1 MLNLLD
7 NGTLQENLRKKYEF
21 IYIDE
26 VGKYFTTLNIYINDF
41 FRELINSP
49 EIMYKIL
56 ERASSDE
63 MNNSFIFFITNNFY
77 NNILSPEIISQ
88 KLFIIEEKLLYTEIQ
103 KLNDISQF
111 SQILQNSNT
120 LRLFQGF
127 KYQKDIQD
135 YFNKLLGNL
144 IETYENSGTNLIPL
158 IFSVSKLYEY
168 IKNEEER
175 INTELY
181 NSKEQKRKE
190 AEKRKIEELN
200 ALNDMYQMKVA
211 GEDECDVFMIK
222 YAPELTKIE
231 LNELINKN
239 KNNDLLC
246 RYIKHQLH
254 TIALNKDENI
264 FSNIKFFEN
273 ISNRENSEKILFYY
287 RRNFNIILDIFNNLL
302 KRFSETSHL
311 IPVRIKYASK
321 IICDL
326 LKQKFK
332 DISEIDIYKY
342 IGIFFFKTIF
352 AQFFLSIDYS
362 SLMSTTIILNETKDN
377 LFILFEIWKQL
388 LSGNLYMNNSNK
400 FCDYTPFN
408 WYFLNAITNIFNLC
422 KKLLDVELP
431 EYLDV
436 NKNFSTKKIKK
447 INDSKIIDNNK
458 KTDTEEKIYSY
469 SVCYTVE
476 NISTIINIINRN
488 YEEFFIKNNNKKN
501 ISGFKQIYDKFREN
515 KLIFKKLKDI
525 EADRTT
531 NYYIYYELFIPEK
544 ISKLLFP
551 KNEGNFKIE
560 ERTSK
565 NGILE
570 NDKNNKLIRAQNFLI
585 NLLSIIDPL
594 TLSSIGNIDLENFQ
608 QILQQINKY
617 YKVKT
622 FFIKNN
628 TYYNDSNFNNDD
640 RKESN
645 ISNISTL
652 TNINTP
658 MKNTKTF
665 HSLHSYNAQETYLSP
680 EWYISSLKVCL
691 ENLDEEYSNNNYAK
705 LFEDLKNII
714 NNSIE
719 QYNFE
724 ILSQILE
731 NTKYIQ
737 KSINSFLLNQE
748 KYKNL
753 LINSKIRKFMEDEKI
768 EIEMKFKYNSKEKIF
783 TIVKKEDSVNAKFE
797 YLDQFL
803 NETRKDSNMK
813 CSTIT
818 EFIKKFPNLTLIQKI
833 QEIDVFVIQ
842 KEVNLRSGLVSYFR
856 IIKEHLSKWF
866 KQQDIEEVY
875 TKIKKNILVKIYDKI
890 YPKEPDTDDLTL
902 HFQCI
907 SLSWIEP
914 KHLNQGNIYFDN
926 FLPITTKYFNQI
938 NNEKSPSG
946 KIEVIESIFEAINNV
961 LKINLGGAFSTD
973 DIAPICEYALIKAQ
987 PKRLSSNLKYLQLFM
1002 AQNNSSIKKMH
1013 FDYLKTHMNNIKNCS
1028 YKHFFGIS
1036 EKEFNSK
1043 CLQAREKAFNEN

>member
-1 MLNLLD
+1 MLNLID
-7 NGTLQENLRKKYEF
+7 NGGLPENLRKKYEF
-21 IYIDE
+21 ILIDDVE
-26 VGKYFTTLNIYINDF
+26 KYLSTLNLYLNDF

-77 NNILSPEIISQ
+77 NNIISPEIISQ
-88 KLFIIEEKLLYTEIQ
+88 KLFLIIEKLLYTEIQ

-111 SQILQNSNT
+111 SQILQNSNV
-120 LRLFQGF
+120 LKLCQGF
-127 KYQKDIQD
+127 KYQKGIQF

-158 IFSVSKLYEY
+158 IFNVDKLYEY
-168 IKNEEER
+168 IKNEEEK
-175 INTELY
+175 INIELY

-190 AEKRKIEELN
+190 AEKKKIEELN
-200 ALNDMYQMKVA
+200 ALNEMYQMKLA
-211 GEDECDVFMIK
+211 GEDECDIFMIK
-222 YAPELTKIE
+222 YAPELSPKE
-231 LNELINKN
+231 LNEFINKN
-239 KNNDLLC
+239 QNNDLFC
-246 RYIKHQLH
+246 KYIKNQLN
-254 TIALNKDENI
+254 TIKLNKNENI
-264 FSNIKFFEN
+264 FSNVKFFEN
-273 ISNRENSEKILFYY
+273 VRNCEKSEKLLFYY

-302 KRFSETSHL
+302 KRFNETSHM
-311 IPVRIKYASK
+311 IPERIKYASK

-326 LKQKFK
+326 LKQKFNVVN
-332 DISEIDIYKY
+332 EIDLYKY
-342 IGIFFFKTIF
+342 IGIFFFKTILS
-352 AQFFLSIDYS
+352 QFFLSIDYS

-377 LFILFEIWKQL
+377 LFAMFEIWKQF
-388 LSGNLYMNNSNK
+388 LSGNLYTNNTSE

-408 WYFLNAITNIFNLC
+408 WYFLESIPNIFNIC
-422 KKLLDVELP
+422 KILLNVELP

-436 NKNFSTKKIKK
+436 NKNFSDKN
-447 INDSKIIDNNK
+447 INKTNNDIINNNK
-458 KTDTEEKIYSY
+458 EFDDEAKLYSY

-476 NISTIINIINRN
+476 NINTLINIINRN
-488 YEEFFIKNNNKKN
+488 YDEMFIFNKNNNTKN
-501 ISGFKQIYDKFREN
+501 IKELKNIYDKVREN
-515 KLIFKKLKDI
+515 KVIFKNMKEK
-525 EADRTT
+525 EGNKTT
-531 NYYIYYELFIPEK
+531 NYYIYYELFFPKK
-544 ISKLLFP
+544 ISKMLFP
-551 KNEGNFKIE
+551 KNEGILKIE
-560 ERTSK
+560 ERLSVS
-565 NGILE
+565 GVFE
-570 NDKNNKLIRAQNFLI
+570 NDKKNKLIRAQNFLI

-608 QILQQINKY
+608 QILEQINKY

-628 TYYNDSNFNNDD
+628 YYYNDSNYLNYD
-640 RKESN
+640 RTK
-645 ISNISTL
+645 SNISTS
-652 TNINTP
+652 TNLNTP
-658 MKNTKTF
+658 IDNSKTF
-665 HSLHSYNAQETYLSP
+665 HSLHSYNAQDTYLSP

-691 ENLDEEYSNNNYAK
+691 ENLDEEYTNNNYAK
-705 LFEDLKNII
+705 LLDNLKNII
-714 NNSIE
+714 NNSISK
-719 QYNFE
+719 YNFE
-724 ILSQILE
+724 ILSQIID
-731 NTKYIQ
+731 NMKYPQ
-737 KSINSFLLNQE
+737 KVINSFLKSQE
-748 KYKNL
+748 KYKNF
-753 LINSKIRKFMEDEKI
+753 LINSKIRKFIENEKI
-768 EIEMKFKYNSKEKIF
+768 EIEMKFKYNTKEKIF
-783 TIVKKEDSVNAKFE
+783 TIIKKEDSVNAKFE

-803 NETRKDSNMK
+803 NEIYKDLSIIK
-813 CSTIT
+813 CTTIT

-842 KEVNLRSGLVSYFR
+842 KEINLRSGLVSYFR
-856 IIKEHLSKWF
+856 IIKEHLKNWF
-866 KQQDIEEVY
+866 NEKDIEEVY

-902 HFQCI
+902 HYQCI

-946 KIEVIESIFEAINNV
+946 KLEVIESIFEAINNV

-987 PKRLSSNLKYLQLFM
+987 PKRLSSNLKYLQLFI

-1013 FDYLKTHMNNIKNCS
+1013 FDYLKTHMNNIKNCN

-1043 CLQAREKAFNEN
+1043 CLQAREKVFNNS